1 MDEKG
6 EKTLSS
12 VVFETYDGVGVWGGM
27 ETTLFIL
34 WRAKPKPFTILFF
47 TESLLTPASMGYS
60 ETVKNIYI

>member
-6 EKTLSS
+6 EKSLSS

-34 WRAKPKPFTILFF
+34 WQAKPKPFTIW
-47 TESLLTPASMGYS
+47 LLQKKTINP
-60 ETVKNIYI
+60 